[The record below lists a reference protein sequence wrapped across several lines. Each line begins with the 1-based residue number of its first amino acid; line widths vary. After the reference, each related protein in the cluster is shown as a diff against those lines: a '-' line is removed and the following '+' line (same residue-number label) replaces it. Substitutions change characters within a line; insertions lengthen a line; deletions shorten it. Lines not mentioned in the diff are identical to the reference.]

1 MKTIVKYIIW
11 LLLLIS
17 VNLHITSC
25 GNDKPDK
32 VEFKDENN
40 PNGKAYSKKGKK
52 KLKISKNIKLTK
64 HAKCRMKCRGIDI
77 DEIEEVL
84 VDGKINN
91 QKSDKPK
98 KKGDCPTY
106 AVEHVT
112 KRDKQQVRVVI
123 AACEKETK
131 IVTVIDLG
139 VKVDNCPGD
148 CK

>member
-1 MKTIVKYIIW
+1 MKTIIRFIF
-11 LLLLIS
+11 LFIFGLFSIQL
-17 VNLHITSC
+17 TSC
-25 GNDKPDK
+25 GNDKPNK
-32 VEFKDENN
+32 VEFKEDNSN
-40 PNGKAYSKKGKK
+40 DSDKSKKDKK

-64 HAKCRMKCRGIDI
+64 HAKCRMKCRGIDA

-91 QKSDKPK
+91 QKSDTKGK

-106 AVEHVT
+106 AIEYTT
-112 KRDKQQVRVVI
+112 KRDKQNVRVII